1 MTGLRQ
7 IRERAG
13 MSQAEAARRLG
24 ISRQAYSNYELGKRQ
39 ADYETLLKLGELFGV
54 SVEEL
59 ISDSKDII
67 KEIQRIKENAPDDEV
82 RSEIM
87 KMISGLSDMQAK
99 QLRDFLKGMLPE

>member
-13 MSQAEAARRLG
+13 LSQAEAARRLG

-59 ISDSKDII
+59 ISDKQYII
-67 KEIQRIKENAPDDEV
+67 NEIQRIKENAPDDEV
-82 RSEIM
+82 RGEIM
-87 KMISGLSDMQAK
+87 KIISGLSDSQAK

>member
-13 MSQAEAARRLG
+13 LSQAETARRLG

-59 ISDSKDII
+59 ISDKQYII
-67 KEIQRIKENAPDDEV
+67 NEIQRIKENAPDDEV
-82 RSEIM
+82 RGEIM
-87 KMISGLSDMQAK
+87 KLISGLSDSQAK

>member
-13 MSQAEAARRLG
+13 LSQAEAARRLG

-59 ISDSKDII
+59 ISDKQYII
-67 KEIQRIKENAPDDEV
+67 NEIQRIKENAPDDEV
-82 RSEIM
+82 RGEIM
-87 KMISGLSDMQAK
+87 KLISGLSDSQAK